1 MHIHSLWVHWR
12 IVEGSIEGLKK
23 GLNTSTDI
31 KYEMV
36 EYEILWINSYGF
48 NSQLEQ
54 SDEEKLFNTLNRR
67 QKFREWLRRI
77 EAWQMK
83 N

>member
-1 MHIHSLWVHWR
+1 M
-12 IVEGSIEGLKK
+12 EGSIEGLKK

-48 NSQLEQ
+48 NYQLKQ
-54 SDEEKLFNTLNRR
+54 SDEKLFNTLNRI
-67 QKFREWLRRI
+67 QKFSE
-77 EAWQMK
+77 
-83 N
+83 

>member
-1 MHIHSLWVHWR
+1 M
-12 IVEGSIEGLKK
+12 EGSIEGLK

-48 NSQLEQ
+48 NYQLKQ
-54 SDEEKLFNTLNRR
+54 SGEKKTIQHTKQNT
-67 QKFREWLRRI
+67 EIW
-77 EAWQMK
+77 
-83 N
+83 

>member
-1 MHIHSLWVHWR
+1 MDIHSLWVQWR
-12 IVEGSIEGLKK
+12 IMEGLIEGLKK

-48 NSQLEQ
+48 NYKLKW
-54 SDEEKLFNTLNRR
+54 SDRKQLFNILNR
-67 QKFREWLRRI
+67 I
-77 EAWQMK
+77 E
-83 N
+83 NFND

>member
-1 MHIHSLWVHWR
+1 M
-12 IVEGSIEGLKK
+12 EGSTEGLKR

-31 KYEMV
+31 KCEMV

-48 NSQLEQ
+48 NYQLKW
-54 SDEEKLFNTLNRR
+54 SDKKKLFNILNRV
-67 QKFREWLRRI
+67 QSFSEELRRM
-77 EAWQMK
+77 EAWWRK

>member
-1 MHIHSLWVHWR
+1 M
-12 IVEGSIEGLKK
+12 EGSIEGLKK

-48 NSQLEQ
+48 NYQLKQ
-54 SDEEKLFNTLNRR
+54 SDE
-67 QKFREWLRRI
+67 
-77 EAWQMK
+77 K
-83 N
+83 NYSTHQTEYSISVNS

>member
-1 MHIHSLWVHWR
+1 M
-12 IVEGSIEGLKK
+12 EGSIEGLK

-48 NSQLEQ
+48 NYQLKR
-54 SDEEKLFNTLNRR
+54 SDEEKLFNTLNRI
-67 QKFREWLRRI
+67 QKFSEC
-77 EAWQMK
+77 
-83 N
+83 

>member
-1 MHIHSLWVHWR
+1 M
-12 IVEGSIEGLKK
+12 EGSIEGLK

-48 NSQLEQ
+48 NYQLKQ
-54 SDEEKLFNTLNRR
+54 SDEKLFNTLNRI
-67 QKFREWLRRI
+67 QKFSE
-77 EAWQMK
+77 
-83 N
+83 

>member
-1 MHIHSLWVHWR
+1 M
-12 IVEGSIEGLKK
+12 EGLIEGLKK

-48 NSQLEQ
+48 NYQLKQ
-54 SDEEKLFNTLNRR
+54 SDEKKLFNTLNRI
-67 QKFREWLRRI
+67 QKFSE
-77 EAWQMK
+77 
-83 N
+83 

>member
-1 MHIHSLWVHWR
+1 MQWR
-12 IVEGSIEGLKK
+12 IMECLIEGLKK

-48 NSQLEQ
+48 NYQLKQ
-54 SDEEKLFNTLNRR
+54 SDDKKLFRTLNRI
-67 QKFREWLRRI
+67 QKFRE
-77 EAWQMK
+77 
-83 N
+83 